1 MSGSP
6 DRRNAFGALRLF
18 FASLVIASH
27 TPQMLTGDFSA
38 EPMVLLFGT
47 LSLGQLAV
55 DGFFLISGYL
65 ITASFISDP
74 RGYLLKRVL
83 RIYPAFVVC
92 YLLCVFLVA
101 PLGGGS
107 LASLQVSDWARLAA
121 NVVMLKAPVAPAAFA
136 GLHYPALNGS
146 MWTISYEFRCYLLA
160 AAAGLASL
168 YRRRG
173 LYLALTVAVV
183 AANFLFLFPV
193 GETIERLARPANA
206 LIGEP
211 IETVRLTAAFA
222 VGGCLKLFP
231 TDFQGRYALVAVL
244 VLTGCLF
251 VPQIASVAL
260 ITLGAYVL
268 FWVALKAAWAPLRTI
283 NAKDDVSYGVYLYAW
298 PLGTLL
304 LWFVPHIP
312 MVAHGLLTLVGSL
325 ILGFLSWHGLEKH
338 FMALKPAPRPRAQ
351 PT

>member
-1 MSGSP
+1 MSASP

-27 TPQMLTGDFSA
+27 TPQMFTGDFSA
-38 EPMVLLFGT
+38 EPMVRLFGT
-47 LSLGQLAV
+47 LTLGQLAV

-92 YLLCVFLVA
+92 YLLCVLLVA

-107 LASLQVSDWARLAA
+107 LSSLHAGDWAKLAA
-121 NVVMLKAPVAPAAFA
+121 NLFMLKAPVAPAAFA

-160 AAAGLASL
+160 AVAGLLGL

-173 LYLALTVAVV
+173 LYLAFTVALV

-193 GETIERLARPANA
+193 GETIERLARPTNA
-206 LIGEP
+206 LLGAP
-211 IETVRLTAAFA
+211 AETVRLTTAFA
-222 VGGCLKLFP
+222 VGACLKLFP
-231 TDFQGRYALVAVL
+231 ADFRGRYAALAAL

-260 ITLGAYVL
+260 MTLGAYVL
-268 FWVALKAAWAPLRTI
+268 FWVAFKATWAPLRTI

-304 LWFVPHIP
+304 LWFVPQIP
-312 MVAHGLLTLVGSL
+312 MVAHGLLTLLGSL
-325 ILGFLSWHGLEKH
+325 VLGFVSWHGLEKH
-338 FMALKPAPRPRAQ
+338 FMALKPAPRPSPQTA
-351 PT
+351 